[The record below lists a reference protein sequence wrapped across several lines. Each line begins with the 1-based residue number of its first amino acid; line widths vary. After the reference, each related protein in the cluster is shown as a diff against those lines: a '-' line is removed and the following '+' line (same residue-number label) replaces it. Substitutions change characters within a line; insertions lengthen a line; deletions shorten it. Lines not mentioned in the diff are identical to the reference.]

1 MIFSFFRLM
10 ARCYRMALPYGRL
23 KLFGVLGLILFNGLL
38 QLVGVSSV
46 FPFFALA
53 AAPDRIRNSKIGGH
67 LLHYLPPMSTNH
79 LLVLAGCFAI
89 AMLVFAS
96 VGSLLSENLRIR
108 YAYGFCHWLR
118 GRLFES
124 YASQPYAF
132 FLRRNTAELNQ
143 RLNDIMT
150 FIQSVLLPIGEI
162 LTRLVLVLLL
172 LGGMIFVQPWVALG
186 AVLVFGGFY
195 LLAFLWLRPRAR
207 AVGEGMWRHNLGF
220 AKNTSQFLQGIKTV
234 LVHGKTRYFMD
245 RALEHSA
252 RIGYFQSKIPIY
264 GNGPRYMIEPV
275 AFGGLMAI
283 VVVLAFRGRPFSDI
297 LPNLSVMA
305 FAGYKLLPALQL
317 LYSQLVTVAANQ
329 YTLAHLETEIL
340 NIEKETGKTS
350 SKAGTPRC
358 GVRTAQ
364 RDVPTNLP
372 APPLAFDRE
381 LRLEQ
386 IGFHYPAATTPVLK
400 DFSIVIAKNESVGI
414 AGPSGSGKSTLVD
427 LILGLHVPQTGVIR
441 LDGEPLTADNM
452 ASWRRMI
459 GYVPQDIY
467 LLDDTI
473 EANIAFG
480 VDAKDVDRVAL
491 REAALGAQILDF
503 IEKELPQGMQTGV
516 GERGARLSGGQ
527 RQRIG
532 LARALYHRP
541 QVLILDEATSA
552 LDHQTERA
560 VMETIHRLQ
569 GTLTIITIAHRL
581 STLERCD
588 RIIRLEGGKIVEKK
602 AEMLKS

>member
-1 MIFSFFRLM
+1 MFLSFIRLL
-10 ARCYRMALPYGRL
+10 ARCWRMALPYGRL
-23 KLFGVLGLILFNGLL
+23 KLFGVLGLILFNGVL

-53 AAPDRIRNSKIGGH
+53 AAPDRIRNSRVGAE
-67 LLHYLPPMSTNH
+67 LLHFLPPMSTNH
-79 LLVLAGCFAI
+79 LLVIAGCFAI

-96 VGSLLSENLRIR
+96 VGSVLSENLRIR

-118 GRLFES
+118 RRLFES
-124 YASQPYAF
+124 YASRPYAF
-132 FLRRNTAELNQ
+132 FLRRNSAELNQ
-143 RLNDIMT
+143 RLSDIQT
-150 FIQSVLLPIGEI
+150 FIQSVLLPVGEI

-172 LGGMIFVQPWVALG
+172 VGGIFIVQPWVALG
-186 AVLVFGGFY
+186 ATLVFGGFY
-195 LLAFLWLRPRAR
+195 LLLFLWLRPRAR

-220 AKNTSQFLQGIKTV
+220 GKNTNQFLQGIKTV
-234 LVHGKTRYFMD
+234 LVHGKSRYFMD

-252 RIGYFQSKIPIY
+252 RVGFFQSRLPIY

-283 VVVLAFRGRPFSDI
+283 VVVLALRGRPFSDI

-305 FAGYKLLPALQL
+305 FAGYRLLPALQL
-317 LYSQLVTVAANQ
+317 LYSQLVTVAANK
-329 YTLAHLETEIL
+329 YTLAHLEEEIL
-340 NIEKETGKTS
+340 QIEKETAETVGTPS
-350 SKAGTPRC
+350 VVGTPRC

-364 RDVPTNLP
+364 SAVPTREDGQ
-372 APPLAFDRE
+372 PLAFQRE
-381 LRLEQ
+381 LRLENVTFQ
-386 IGFHYPAATTPVLK
+386 YPGTTAPVLK
-400 DFSIVIAKNESVGI
+400 DFNLAIARNESVGI

-427 LILGLHVPQTGVIR
+427 LILGLHVPQSGVMR
-441 LDGEPLTADNM
+441 LDDTPLTEDNM

-467 LLDDTI
+467 LLDDSI

-480 VDAKDVDRVAL
+480 VDPKEISPAAL
-491 REAALGAQILDF
+491 RDAALGAQILDF
-503 IEKELPQGMQTGV
+503 IEKELPQGFQTPA
-516 GERGARLSGGQ
+516 GERGVRLSGGQ

-552 LDHQTERA
+552 LDNETERA

-588 RIIRLEGGKIVEKK
+588 RIIRVANGKIV
-602 AEMLKS
+602 S